1 MGCSIGNARYRY
13 KKFIEMKIKTITTW
27 ADYNYGASLQA
38 YALTTYLKTQ
48 GHDVEMINYLPPYQ
62 TRMYDYMWVNPESKA
77 SKYMVTRWIYRI
89 AKFAQRMTTLGRKK
103 VFDEFNFKTLP
114 LTPKC
119 YRSFEELKKN
129 PPKADLFIV
138 GSDQVWNVLYD
149 AGKDPSFYLE
159 FVNEGKKASY
169 AASFSFLDIDED
181 NRRRIAKSLSSFDG
195 VAVREYQG
203 RELLQTMGIESTWV
217 LDPVFLLSVKAW
229 TDFYN
234 YGKCDYI
241 ELLQES
247 YLLIY
252 DFEGNQVLKSF
263 ATDYAKRNNLKIYA
277 ITDKYPLRYADKN
290 FKTAGPIDFVRLIAN
305 CKAFISNSFHGTAF
319 SIIFHKPVFVFNR
332 HRHKVNSRM
341 KSLLTAFDL
350 NDCLLDSEEK
360 KCFAMDKQFDWEAV
374 DKSKEEMLEKSVEY
388 LRTLNI

>member
-1 MGCSIGNARYRY
+1 
-13 KKFIEMKIKTITTW
+13 MKIKTITTW

-48 GHDVEMINYLPPYQ
+48 GHDVEMINYLPSYQ
-62 TRMYDYMWVNPESKA
+62 TRMYDYMWVNPESKV
-77 SKYMVTRWIYRI
+77 SKYMVTRWIYRV

-103 VFDEFNFKTLP
+103 VFDEFNFKKLP
-114 LTPKC
+114 LTSEC
-119 YRSFEELKKN
+119 YHSFEDLKKN

-169 AASFSFLDIDED
+169 AASFSFLDIDDD
-181 NRRRIAKSLSSFDG
+181 NRKRIAKSLSTFDG

-203 RELLQTMGIESTWV
+203 CKLLQTMGIDGIWV
-217 LDPVFLLSVKAW
+217 LDPVFLLSVEEW
-229 TDFYN
+229 NNFVNRESY
-234 YGKCDYI
+234 DYA
-241 ELLQES
+241 ELLKEP

-252 DFEGNQVLKSF
+252 DFEGNEDIKAF
-263 ATDYAKRNNLKIYA
+263 AIEYAKRNDLKIYA

-290 FKTAGPIDFVRLIAN
+290 FKTAGPVDFVRLIAN
-305 CKAFISNSFHGTAF
+305 SKAFISNSFHGTAF
-319 SIIFHKPVFVFNR
+319 SVIFHKPVFVFNR

-341 KSLLTAFDL
+341 ESLLTAFDL
-350 NDCLLDSEEK
+350 KDCLLDSEEK
-360 KCFAMDKQFDWEAV
+360 KIVAIDKQFDWKTV
-374 DKSKEEMLEKSVEY
+374 DKNKEELFKKSIEY
-388 LRTLNI
+388 LRSLNV

>member
-1 MGCSIGNARYRY
+1 
-13 KKFIEMKIKTITTW
+13 MKIKTITTW

-38 YALTTYLKTQ
+38 YALTTYLRMQ

-62 TRMYDYMWVNPESKA
+62 TRMYDYMWVNPESKV
-77 SKYMVTRWIYRI
+77 SKYMVTRWIYRV

-103 VFDEFNFKTLP
+103 VFDDFNFKKLP
-114 LTPKC
+114 LTPEC
-119 YRSFEELKKN
+119 YHSFEDLMNN

-169 AASFSFLDIDED
+169 AASFSFLDIADD
-181 NRRRIAKSLSSFDG
+181 NRKRIAKSLSSFDG

-203 RELLQTMGIESTWV
+203 RELLQTMGIDCTWV
-217 LDPVFLLSVKAW
+217 LDPVFLLNVNDWRK
-229 TDFYN
+229 FVNRY
-234 YGKCDYI
+234 KCDYVDSLK
-241 ELLQES
+241 EQ

-252 DFEGNQVLKSF
+252 DFEGNEELKAF
-263 ATDYAKRNNLKIYA
+263 AIEYAKRKNLKIYA

-290 FKTAGPIDFVRLIAN
+290 FKTAGPIDFVRFIAN

-341 KSLLTAFDL
+341 ESLLTAFDL

-360 KCFAMDKQFDWEAV
+360 KRGAIDKHFDWKEV
-374 DKSKEEMLEKSVEY
+374 DKNKEILLLKSIEF
-388 LRTLNI
+388 LRSLNV

>member
-1 MGCSIGNARYRY
+1 
-13 KKFIEMKIKTITTW
+13 MKIKTITTW

-38 YALTTYLKTQ
+38 YALTTYLRMQ

-77 SKYMVTRWIYRI
+77 SKYMVTRWIYRV

-103 VFDEFNFKTLP
+103 VFDDFNFKKLP
-114 LTPKC
+114 LTPEC
-119 YRSFEELKKN
+119 YHSFEDLMNN

-169 AASFSFLDIDED
+169 AASFSFLDIADD
-181 NRRRIAKSLSSFDG
+181 NRKRIAKSLSSFDG

-203 RELLQTMGIESTWV
+203 RELLQTMGIDCTWV
-217 LDPVFLLSVKAW
+217 LDPVFLLNVNDWRK
-229 TDFYN
+229 FVNRY
-234 YGKCDYI
+234 KCDYVDSLK
-241 ELLQES
+241 EQ

-252 DFEGNQVLKSF
+252 DFEGNEELKAF
-263 ATDYAKRNNLKIYA
+263 AIEYAKRKNLKIYA

-290 FKTAGPIDFVRLIAN
+290 FKTAGPIDFVRFIAN

-341 KSLLTAFDL
+341 ESLLTAFDL

-360 KCFAMDKQFDWEAV
+360 KRGAIDKHFDWKEV
-374 DKSKEEMLEKSVEY
+374 DKNKEILLLKSIEF
-388 LRTLNI
+388 LRSLNV

>member
-1 MGCSIGNARYRY
+1 
-13 KKFIEMKIKTITTW
+13 MKIKTITTW

-38 YALTTYLKTQ
+38 YALTSYLKTRN
-48 GHDVEMINYLPPYQ
+48 HDVEMINYLPSYQ

-77 SKYMVTRWIYRI
+77 SKYLITRWIYRI
-89 AKFAQRMTTLGRKK
+89 AKIAQRMSTLGRKK

-114 LTPKC
+114 LTPEC
-119 YRSFEELKKN
+119 YRSFEALKKN

-181 NRRRIAKSLSSFDG
+181 NRRRIAKSLNSFDG

-234 YGKCDYI
+234 YEKCDYI

-252 DFEGNQVLKSF
+252 DFEGNQALKTF

-341 KSLLTAFDL
+341 ESLLTAFDL

-360 KCFAMDKQFDWEAV
+360 KCLAMDKQFDWEAV
-374 DKSKEEMLEKSVEY
+374 DKNKEEMLKKSVEY